1 MATEAP
7 ILSLSTLAP
16 KRQTIRVDDDLFEL
30 TNIDDFGLQA
40 RAELAKDLDL
50 LNELEKLEEASTVQ
64 QRRYDALILRMAR
77 SFVPDMPVRKMKA
90 LGTTQQGAIVKT
102 FLVTS
107 YTLSGTPQLE
117 TLMAR
122 MALSIGGRSS
132 PGSSTSTE
140 GAPSNGSGSPLP
152 SSTPTSE

>member
-1 MATEAP
+1 MATDAP

-16 KRQTIRVDDDLFEL
+16 KRQTIRVDDDLYEL
-30 TNIDDFGLQA
+30 ANIDDFGLQA
-40 RAELAKDLDL
+40 RAGLAKDLDL
-50 LNELEKLEEASTVQ
+50 LNELEKREEINTVQ

-77 SFVPDMPVRKMKA
+77 SFVPTMSARKMKA

-107 YTLSGTPQLE
+107 YMLSGTPQLE
-117 TLMAR
+117 TLMAQ
-122 MALSIGGRSS
+122 MALSIGGSSS

-140 GAPSNGSGSPLP
+140 GAPSNGSVSPLP
-152 SSTPTSE
+152 FSTPTSE